1 MSGAEEGERRARLR
15 GALVRAGREEEAS
28 PALRASLLA
37 MSDRDASE
45 ALAPPVR
52 SGADDTA
59 GRSRAAMTSW
69 KVCAVLAFAAGT
81 AGGTLGVALATMFAS
96 SRAPAPTAIGDD
108 PPPSIRQ
115 SWTIEDRTAKSDAGG
130 LRAE

>member
-1 MSGAEEGERRARLR
+1 MSGTEEGERRARLR
-15 GALVRAGREEEAS
+15 GALVRAGRDEEAS
-28 PALRASLLA
+28 PTLRASLLA
-37 MSDRDASE
+37 MSDRDASS
-45 ALAPPVR
+45 P
-52 SGADDTA
+52 DDTA

-96 SRAPAPTAIGDD
+96 SRAPATTAIGDD

-115 SWTIEDRTAKSDAGG
+115 SWTIEDRTAKSDAGA